1 MTLKE
6 KLPQWE
12 TDYLMPAWLILAIL
26 AAAVAETVV
35 VGYGVQK
42 LYGLWLGWPVGF
54 VVAST
59 QALGS
64 QMYSY
69 NATHNS
75 RRYIKWRTRQGQ
87 RYFNEW
93 EAEPALNVWL
103 PLAVSIGAGV
113 VAGSVGVALYRSI
126 SDTLSVALVALS
138 VASPAGSIAAAL
150 LNGLFASGELALKGW
165 REAMEADVKS
175 DKVDDRPT
183 PKVIEAPITMS
194 DLPDWLPVVPA
205 NLDEFRQLVA
215 VGTIKLTAEV
225 TGAALAEHVPA
236 VGSNSTGRYWLRQVR
251 NGKVDQIKDL

>member
-12 TDYLMPAWLILAIL
+12 SNYLMPAWLILAIL

-75 RRYIKWRTRQGQ
+75 RRYVKWRVRKGE

-150 LNGLFASGELALKGW
+150 LNGLFASGELALRGW
-165 REAMEADVKS
+165 REQAEQEAEQSRKEPPMDPPEPEPKAAS
-175 DKVDDRPT
+175 VDDEPVRDRAFAELNRN
-183 PKVIEAPITMS
+183 PKLS
-194 DLPDWLPVVPA
+194 
-205 NLDEFRQLVA
+205 
-215 VGTIKLTAEV
+215 
-225 TGAALAEHVPA
+225 GAALAAQVGITAGYGRKLKRDWFALHGNGSGFVPEREEQE
-236 VGSNSTGRYWLRQVR
+236 T
-251 NGKVDQIKDL
+251 

>member
-54 VVAST
+54 VIAST

-93 EAEPALNVWL
+93 EAEPALNIWL

-150 LNGLFASGELALKGW
+150 LNGLFASGELALRQW
-165 REAMEADVKS
+165 QEQAEQ
-175 DKVDDRPT
+175 
-183 PKVIEAPITMS
+183 
-194 DLPDWLPVVPA
+194 
-205 NLDEFRQLVA
+205 DE
-215 VGTIKLTAEV
+215 K
-225 TGAALAEHVPA
+225 PA
-236 VGSNSTGRYWLRQVR
+236 VKPQEPAEPEKSEKVEPAEPAPVTFECEQCNRSFGTVQARNAHQRFCAGKASNP
-251 NGKVDQIKDL
+251 NGKEPAREQEEQEA